1 MKENMQ
7 QPHMHVLAMGSSSC
21 RILQT
26 MIQQPMLDVAYYGVS
41 SNLYTLKRL
50 PATMRFYLPAQAVNA
65 ISQISMICSHMHK
78 DDLAIFII
86 TEEMPPSSYLT
97 LLKAVKKKQ
106 VFTLLFTE
114 SFSSPCKTT
123 ASMITLA
130 DTCMQFALPSFLQYA
145 GMHYTDIKR
154 TYFQQAMQKGII
166 ALHDVIYVPVFINV
180 DYADVRTILKQQ
192 KYACIGVG
200 HGKGPHKIVRAIQ
213 QAIPTQQIKH
223 RTHAIVHIRMDEV
236 MSLQEVD
243 RIMYVFHEQFGKQ
256 MDVIL
261 GIAVDPAFKDELQ
274 VTILAV

>member
-1 MKENMQ
+1 MKEIIQ

-26 MIQQPMLDVAYYGVS
+26 MIQQPMQDVAYYGVS

-50 PATMRFYLPAQAVNA
+50 PASMRFYLPAQTVNA
-65 ISQISMICSHMHK
+65 ISQISMICSHMQK
-78 DDLAIFII
+78 DDLVIFII
-86 TEEMPPSSYLT
+86 TEEMPPASYLA
-97 LLKAVKKKQ
+97 LLKAVKKKRT
-106 VFTLLFTE
+106 FTLLFTE

-123 ASMITLA
+123 ASMIALA
-130 DTCMQFALPSFLQYA
+130 DTCMQFARPSFLQYS
-145 GMHYTDIKR
+145 GMHYIDMKI
-154 TYFQQAMQKGII
+154 TYFQQAMQEGII

-192 KYACIGVG
+192 KYACIGIG
-200 HGKGPHKIVRAIQ
+200 HGKGSHKIIRAIQ

-223 RTHAIVHIRMDEV
+223 RTHAIVHIRMDEA

-243 RIMYVFHEQFGKQ
+243 RIMHVFHEQFGKQ
-256 MDVIL
+256 MDIIL
-261 GIAVDPAFKDELQ
+261 GIAVDSAFKDELQ